1 VPKISGEIVAMALN
15 ATDWHRSQIKTFCY
29 QGEDGFDLHVV
40 RDLTKPIED
49 QTLWRERVPRDD
61 HDACYQRKMLAR
73 ERAEADVIAD
83 RINRL
88 IGESS

>member
-1 VPKISGEIVAMALN
+1 MPKVSGEIVAMALN
-15 ATDWHRSQIKTFCY
+15 ATDWHRSQIQTFCY

-40 RDLTKPIED
+40 RDLTKQGSE
-49 QTLWRERVPRDD
+49 QTLWSERAPRAE
-61 HDACYQRKMLAR
+61 HDECYQRKLLAR

-88 IGESS
+88 IGEAP